1 MRGKQQGLDRQATC
15 RSGGNAAAGRAMM
28 GPTSFRAG
36 GSGRGCS
43 SAMSAFTSVSDSS
56 RRAAADV
63 RSMSY
68 LRLIRH
74 AARTGSIWAHVE
86 KTNRGAHKDEL
97 EGRLF
102 LIIPSS

>member
-1 MRGKQQGLDRQATC
+1 MRAKQQGLDRQATC

-43 SAMSAFTSVSDSS
+43 SAMSAFTSVSESS

-63 RSMSY
+63 RSMSC

-74 AARTGSIWAHVE
+74 AARTGSMWAQ
-86 KTNRGAHKDEL
+86 TDNISQG
-97 EGRLF
+97 
-102 LIIPSS
+102 LIKKNSKVGSS